1 MDSMVR
7 QFVTV
12 DPRIFKRQSHLDR
25 PRPSQVYHVGIY
37 SRSCCGIDRMM
48 ALEVTYAFIGFIMGG
63 IAIIISLYA
72 LLTLD
77 EMKQNGKQWIEL
89 NQELKKKIDILEKGG
104 VSSPWKK

>member
-1 MDSMVR
+1 M
-7 QFVTV
+7 
-12 DPRIFKRQSHLDR
+12 P
-25 PRPSQVYHVGIY
+25 
-37 SRSCCGIDRMM
+37 
-48 ALEVTYAFIGFIMGG
+48 LEVTYAFIGFIMGG
-63 IAIIISLYA
+63 IAVIVSLYA